1 VKTFA
6 SDNYAGIHPEVLQ
19 AIVEANNDHAVA
31 YGEDDETARLDDLI
45 RQHFGD
51 QASVYPVFN
60 GTGANVVAMQ
70 ATTRS
75 WQAVICANTSHA
87 NADEGGAPEKVAGL
101 KLWLVESTD
110 GKLTPQS
117 IDTQAWG
124 QEFEHRAQP
133 ALVTITQ
140 STEYGT
146 CYTPDEI
153 KAIVDHC
160 HAKGLLVHLDGA
172 RIANAAA
179 TLDVPFR
186 AFTTDVGVDIVSFG
200 GTKNGAMGAEA
211 VIVLN
216 PEIDVPIKHIRK
228 SAMQL
233 ASKMRFISAQ
243 LNALLTNDLWRRNAT
258 HANTMAQRLAA
269 AVGDIPGITITQPVQ
284 ANAVFATLPRKTIDR
299 VSKQFRFYVW
309 DEPRNEVRWM
319 CSWDTTPEEVD
330 AFAASLAAGS

>member
-216 PEIDVPIKHIRK
+216 PDIDVPIKHIRK

-243 LNALLTNDLWRRNAT
+243 LNALLINDLWRRNAT

-284 ANAVFATLPRKTIDR
+284 ANAVFATLPRQTIDR

-330 AFAASLAAGS
+330 AFAASLAASI

>member
-31 YGEDDETARLDDLI
+31 YGEDDETERLDDLI

-160 HAKGLLVHLDGA
+160 HAKELLVHLDGA

-284 ANAVFATLPRKTIDR
+284 ANAVFATLPRQTIDR

-330 AFAASLAAGS
+330 AFAASLAASS